1 MLPLA
6 PLGIHE
12 HVRFFSVTELFRLL
26 IGSRTGT
33 LPAIRRQGS
42 RASRVLAASD
52 FPNSS
57 PKVAEAFNHRI
68 RSPKQVYSLDVYRH
82 FSKFGKFGMH
92 SHRAR
97 TEETLLAHHGM
108 LVTPPL
114 VVLPFQVC
122 FNTCARLVICSPSND
137 QSPPLVVLPFQVC
150 FNTCASS

>member
-33 LPAIRRQGS
+33 LPATRRQGS
-42 RASRVLAASD
+42 RARRVLAASD

-92 SHRAR
+92 SHHAR
-97 TEETLLAHHGM
+97 TEETLLLPSWYVGDTPTGRPTLPSMFQYLCKVSHM
-108 LVTPPL
+108 LSK
-114 VVLPFQVC
+114 Q
-122 FNTCARLVICSPSND
+122 
-137 QSPPLVVLPFQVC
+137 
-150 FNTCASS
+150 